1 MKLQFNTLSQQLE
14 LISICEKSEIVKFT
28 YKDETIYGSDVSM
41 PCRRLFEIFPPMKL
55 GEFLSADMSYRVKPS
70 SGTTL
75 VFEFPSQEAFTNRC
89 NRSEHPVDDPA
100 SSPILTSIEVSLLV
114 DETMHRTCLTRYDV
128 ILSEG
133 LRVYLPGSVDFEW
146 IGLGI
151 SIQELVSVLG
161 PPEEIYG
168 DVLNYY
174 RHGLDVRTDNTAF
187 GSVRKLILRT
197 NQPDTPLFGRYRR
210 AWFNLI
216 QRKTSK
222 TTEAIG
228 DNTSDL
234 AALSK
239 HLGDP
244 GSPLVVNS
252 SNLLSSKCFYSFCPG
267 MTVEFSNGGMI
278 STVEITGA

>member
-1 MKLQFNTLSQQLE
+1 MKLHFNPINQQIERIAILR
-14 LISICEKSEIVKFT
+14 KSDIVRFT
-28 YKDETIYGSDVSM
+28 YKDETIYGSDIAM

-55 GEFLSADMSYRVKPS
+55 GEFVSADMSYRVKPV

-75 VFEFPSQEAFTNRC
+75 MLQFPSQEAFTNRR
-89 NRSEHPVDDPA
+89 NRSEHPVDDAA
-100 SSPILTSIEVSLLV
+100 SSPILSSIEISLMV
-114 DETMHRTCLTRYDV
+114 DETAHRTRLTRYDV

-133 LRVYLPGSVDFEW
+133 LRVYLPGSVNFEW
-146 IGLGI
+146 IGLGN

-161 PPEEIYG
+161 PPDEIYG
-168 DVLNYY
+168 GVFNYY
-174 RHGLDVRTDNTAF
+174 RHGLDVQTDDAAF
-187 GSVRKLILRT
+187 GSVRKFILRT
-197 NQPDTPLFGRYRR
+197 NQPDSPLFGRYQR
-210 AWFNLI
+210 ALFNLI

-222 TTEAIG
+222 TTGAIG
-228 DNTSDL
+228 DNTSNL
-234 AALSK
+234 AELSK

-267 MTVEFSNGGMI
+267 MTVELSNGGII